1 MESFAKYGNGF
12 WEMWRIWGFPR
23 ILILAD
29 TVKVFFFFFVCLFFL
44 VLLLLGI
51 RLWKGQLYIFL
62 SFLFVFLFIF
72 FSFSRCLYFYSYIFI
87 WLYIFTFSDA
97 LWETVRMIIS
107 YNRIRETKYIFF
119 TRLSLCCSFLGE
131 ILPYP
136 KSLVFHFIDF
146 LRFIIL
152 QNWCN

>member
-29 TVKVFFFFFVCLFFL
+29 TVKVVVVVVFFCWCCL
-44 VLLLLGI
+44 VYGSV
-51 RLWKGQLYIFL
+51 WKGQLYIFL

-72 FSFSRCLYFYSYIFI
+72 FSVSRYLYFYSYIFI

-107 YNRIRETKYIFF
+107 YNRIREHTKYIFF
-119 TRLSLCCSFLGE
+119 TRLSLCSCSFLGE

-136 KSLVFHFIDF
+136 KSLGFHFIDC

>member
-29 TVKVFFFFFVCLFFL
+29 TVKVVVFWCCCCLIYCS
-44 VLLLLGI
+44 V
-51 RLWKGQLYIFL
+51 WKGQLYIFL

-72 FSFSRCLYFYSYIFI
+72 FSVSRYLYFYSYIFI

-107 YNRIRETKYIFF
+107 YNRIREHTKYIFL
-119 TRLSLCCSFLGE
+119 TRLSFCSCSFLGE

-136 KSLVFHFIDF
+136 KSVVFHFIDF